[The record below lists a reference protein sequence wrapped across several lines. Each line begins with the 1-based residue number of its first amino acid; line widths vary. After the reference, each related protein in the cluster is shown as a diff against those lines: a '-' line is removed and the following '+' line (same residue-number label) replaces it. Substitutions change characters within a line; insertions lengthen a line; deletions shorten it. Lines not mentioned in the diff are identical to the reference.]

1 MMVPTTPGSGFDVT
15 ARTAA
20 KAMEDADIARDID
33 VFNLAGA
40 GGAVALRR
48 LVNENGNGDLTMMMG
63 LGVVGAQYTNRS
75 RVTLSDTTPLARL
88 LQEDGAIFIPKDS
101 PYRTL
106 EQLIAAWKADP
117 GAVAVGGG
125 SSPGGPDHLLPMQF
139 AQTVGID
146 PKRVNFVGYEGGGE
160 LLPAILGGKV
170 AFAASGYG
178 EYLDQVKAGQLRVL
192 AVTGD
197 QRVTVLPDV
206 PTLRERGVDLVFS
219 NWRGI
224 VAPPGVSAAD
234 RRKLVG
240 VLDRMHDSVQW
251 KKDLET
257 LAWTDAYLSGDG
269 FADFLKQQ
277 DRMVADVMTRLGLSR
292 PR

>member
-1 MMVPTTPGSGFDVT
+1 MMVPTSPGSGYDVT

-20 KAMEDADIARDID
+20 KVMEDAGIARDID

-40 GGAVALRR
+40 SGAVALRR
-48 LVNENGNGDLTMMMG
+48 LVNEKGNGDLTMMMG

-75 RVTLSDTTPLARL
+75 SATLSDTTPLARL
-88 LQEDGAIFIPKDS
+88 LQEAGAVFVPKDS

-106 EQLIAAWKADP
+106 EELITAWKADP
-117 GAVAVGGG
+117 GKVSVGGG

-139 AQTVGID
+139 AQAVGID
-146 PKRVNFVGYEGGGE
+146 PKKVNFVGYEGGGE

-178 EYLDQVKAGQLRVL
+178 EYLDQVKAGQLRIL

-197 QRVTVLPDV
+197 QRVAVLPDV
-206 PTLRERGVDLVFS
+206 PTLREQGVDLVFT

-224 VAPPGVSAAD
+224 VAPPGVTAAD
-234 RRKLVG
+234 KRKLVG
-240 VLDRMHDSVQW
+240 ALDRMRDSEQW
-251 KKDLET
+251 RKELET

-277 DRMVADVMTRLGLSR
+277 DHMVADVLTRLGLSR
-292 PR
+292 AG